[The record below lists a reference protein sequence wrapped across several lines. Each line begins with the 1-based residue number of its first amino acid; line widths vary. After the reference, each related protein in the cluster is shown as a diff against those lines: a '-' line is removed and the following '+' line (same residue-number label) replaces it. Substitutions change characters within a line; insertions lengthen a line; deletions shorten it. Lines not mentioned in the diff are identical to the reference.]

1 MTGTRHCR
9 TAWLRLA
16 GVGLAT
22 LPAVAQAD
30 GDGTPVR
37 GDAVQ
42 ALLRDLDQRFA
53 RGDVAG
59 YLERFAPDHPGAHA
73 LLQRQLEQCA
83 GPGGTRR
90 RTSAVVGEPRAIGP
104 RTVVRVR
111 HEVELLR
118 IAGDG
123 RAQPG
128 ATFAEDRLLVLRREP
143 DGSAT
148 PTMSVEA
155 AGGPGVPADRFR
167 CDPCNY
173 ELGGVPDWL
182 CVPLRPERAGA
193 LEAVTFYLLGTD
205 IACDV
210 SVRIEPGDRP
220 ALQVTQELV
229 DTLRGVEATARLALP
244 APWRPPSLGADPPAG
259 LDGAMAAID
268 LPADFAGGGGRAI
281 LHVVTFGGLQHL
293 LLLRGSAAALHR
305 HQAQV
310 DALLASYRPLE
321 RDCDLAL
328 AAARPLQHHTG
339 DTLDGTV
346 YRNTRHQVEL
356 TGPAGWTPS
365 LRSGGA
371 SFRVAWCGR
380 DGGRLWLTG
389 HTVPPGMVRWCP
401 TTADRWL
408 EHLCQRHGLEL
419 EPAGDGWHQLGDGAR
434 SRSATAVPATPGG
447 PRRRIRVLLYDDLLA
462 IADGH
467 ASTAAADE
475 ALQRAL
481 ASLQRR

>member
-1 MTGTRHCR
+1 MTRTRHGR
-9 TAWLRLA
+9 TSWLRLA

-22 LPAVAQAD
+22 LPAVAQTG
-30 GDGTPVR
+30 GDAAPVC

-42 ALLRDLDQRFA
+42 ALLRDLDQHFA

-59 YLERFAPDHPGAHA
+59 YLQRFLPDHPGAHA

-83 GPGGTRR
+83 GPGSTRR
-90 RTSAVVGEPRAIGP
+90 RTSVVVGEPRVIGP

-118 IAGDG
+118 SGHG
-123 RAQPG
+123 QPQPG
-128 ATFAEDRLLVLRREP
+128 ATFTEDRLLVLRREP

-148 PTMSVEA
+148 PTMSVEVA
-155 AGGPGVPADRFR
+155 IGPGVPADRFR
-167 CDPCNY
+167 CDPCNF

-193 LEAVTFYLLGTD
+193 LEGATFYLLGTD
-205 IACDV
+205 VACDV
-210 SVRIEPGDRP
+210 SVRIGAGDRS

-229 DTLRGVEATARLALP
+229 DTLRGVEADARLALP
-244 APWRPPSLGADPPAG
+244 APWQPPSLGADAPDG

-281 LHVVTFGGLQHL
+281 LYVVTFGGLQHL
-293 LLLRGSAAALHR
+293 LLLRGSAAALQR
-305 HQAQV
+305 HHAPV

-339 DTLDGTV
+339 DTLDGSV
-346 YRNTRHQVEL
+346 YHNTRHGVQL

-371 SFRVAWCGR
+371 AFRVAWCSR

-401 TTADRWL
+401 ATADRWL
-408 EHLCQRHGLEL
+408 EHLCHRHGLAL
-419 EPAGDGWHQLGDGAR
+419 EPGSDGWHRLGDGGR

-447 PRRRIRVLLYDDLLA
+447 PRRRIRVLLYDDLLV

-467 ASTAAADE
+467 AGTPSADE